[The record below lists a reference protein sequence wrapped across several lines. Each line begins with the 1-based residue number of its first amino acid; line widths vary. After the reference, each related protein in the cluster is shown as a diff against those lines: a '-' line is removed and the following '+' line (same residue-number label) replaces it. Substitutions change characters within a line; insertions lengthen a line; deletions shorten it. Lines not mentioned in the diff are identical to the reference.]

1 LLALGI
7 KHLCLS
13 FEKLVDFH
21 DIWWGGDAI
30 QGNLDAVTFNP
41 IGSTISKWLR
51 FKFQIFSPAQ
61 QWFGIGNQGKYFT
74 KESVII
80 LN

>member
-1 LLALGI
+1 
-7 KHLCLS
+7 
-13 FEKLVDFH
+13 LVDFH
-21 DIWWGGDAI
+21 EIWFGGDAI
-30 QGNLDAVTFNP
+30 QRNFDAVTFNP
-41 IGSTISKWLR
+41 IASTISKWLS
-51 FKFQIFSPAQ
+51 FKFQMFSLAQ